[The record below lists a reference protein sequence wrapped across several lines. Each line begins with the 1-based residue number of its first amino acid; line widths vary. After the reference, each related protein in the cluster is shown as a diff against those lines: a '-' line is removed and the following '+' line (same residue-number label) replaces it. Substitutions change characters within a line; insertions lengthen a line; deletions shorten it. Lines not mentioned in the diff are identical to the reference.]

1 MKWRTTKPTWRSSA
15 ESKEIILGKTTDNK
29 VVLQSR
35 LEAHRAM
42 DKKEITQWALGE
54 WEDRDDDLVR
64 WMTEGTSPHMGPRSD
79 CG

>member
-1 MKWRTTKPTWRSSA
+1 MEVSSRIQGNYIRKNKGEIYLTQSICVL
-15 ESKEIILGKTTDNK
+15 ES
-29 VVLQSR
+29 S